1 MMDYLAL
8 PGFAPLATE
17 EVAPSL
23 PFSLALFHA
32 IEKSRTFELVELGKL
47 SFGAYSGEVLV
58 VELSCD
64 AVPTRNPIGIEYRE
78 RLAIVVRPGEASIPQ
93 VYPLRSNFPDV
104 WHRNSPLPGFPPDLC
119 LYFEPVR
126 STLRTFT
133 PESFLK
139 RIEWWVQATANET
152 LHAAD
157 QPVEQ
162 LFFHTNYEVVLPFD
176 YEARQQAG
184 EPFYF
189 SRIEERA
196 NRATTLVGA
205 FHDET
210 EPSLKPSAF
219 SAFFQV
225 DVPPTVH
232 RAVEHSPTTLGEL
245 HDRMLREGIDLH
257 MFLADQVRSK
267 FPDGGAPKNS
277 SPTFTTLLLRMP
289 VLRELGGAVASI
301 QYRALFAPKAF
312 FALGKSLGALFEA
325 EGKYFNAIGVLGSV
339 AAADEWRE
347 VEIYDAEVLFQ
358 NDQASARRQSGFQG
372 AGPKGTILGVGAL
385 GSAIYELWVR
395 SGWGAWTVV
404 DKDHV
409 RPHNITRHTSTY
421 AQVGKRKVDA
431 VLERARDVAVGRTLI
446 DGVEANVVEPPDVR
460 LTELLTK
467 SDIVVDITT
476 TLDYPRMASTNSA
489 YARHVSAFI
498 SPSGGDAVILAEDAS
513 RRTTLLSLEA
523 QYYRAMISS
532 DWGAAHLRNNQGTFW
547 SGAGCRD
554 ISVTLPY
561 ASVLAHAATQSEQLM
576 MLSEDERAA
585 IRVWVRDI
593 NTGSVQPYTVPVE
606 EQVTHALGSFTGYLD
621 KGLEAKLFKLR
632 DASLPSETG
641 GVLLGFW
648 DFNIS
653 ALVVVD
659 ALSAPSDSVANRESF
674 VRGTA
679 GLLEEIAEVQ
689 RRTAGIVGYVG
700 EWHSHPEG
708 VRAQPSTDDLAQLAT
723 LAARMAEDGMP
734 VTSLI
739 VGKGEMKLMLGQ
751 VV

>member
-1 MMDYLAL
+1 MDYLAL
-8 PGFAPLATE
+8 PGFVPLATDG
-17 EVAPSL
+17 VALSL
-23 PFSLALFHA
+23 PFSVALFHA
-32 IEKSRTFELVELGKL
+32 VEKSRTFELVEVGNL
-47 SFGAYSGEVLV
+47 SHGTYPGEVLV
-58 VELSCD
+58 VELGCD
-64 AVPTRNPIGIEYRE
+64 AVPTRNPVGIEYRE
-78 RLAIVVRPGEASIPQ
+78 RLAIVVRPGGTSIPE

-162 LFFHTNYEVVLPFD
+162 LFFRTDYEVVLPFD

-196 NRATTLVGA
+196 NRATTLVGV

-210 EPSLKPSAF
+210 AHGTKPNAF
-219 SAFFQV
+219 SAFVQV
-225 DVPPTVH
+225 DVPATVH
-232 RAVEHSPTTLGEL
+232 RAVESSPTTLGEL
-245 HDRMLREGIDLH
+245 HDRMLREGLDLH
-257 MFLADQVRSK
+257 TFLVEQVRNK
-267 FPDGGAPKNS
+267 FPAGGTPKNS
-277 SPTFTTLLLRMP
+277 GATFTTLLLRMP

-301 QYRALFAPKAF
+301 QYRAFFAPTAF
-312 FALGKSLGALFEA
+312 FELGKSLGALFKT
-325 EGKYFNAIGVLGSV
+325 GDKYFNAIGVLGSA
-339 AAADEWRE
+339 AAADEWRK

-358 NDQASARRQSGFQG
+358 NDQVAARRQSGVRG
-372 AGPKGTILGVGAL
+372 EGPKGAILGVGAL
-385 GSAIYELWVR
+385 GSAIYDLWVR

-404 DKDHV
+404 DKDHIK
-409 RPHNITRHTSTY
+409 PHNITRHTATY
-421 AQVGKRKVDA
+421 AQVGTRKVDA
-431 VLERARDVAVGRTLI
+431 VLERARDVAVGHTLI
-446 DGVEANVVEPPDVR
+446 DGIDANVVEPR
-460 LTELLTK
+460 SAKLTELLTK

-476 TLDYPRMASTNSA
+476 TLDYPRMASRNA
-489 YARHVSAFI
+489 EYARHVSVFV

-513 RRTTLLSLEA
+513 RKTTLLSLEA

-532 DWGAAHLRNNQGTFW
+532 EWGSAHLRNNQGTFW

-576 MLSEDERAA
+576 MLSKAEDAA

-593 NTGSVQPYTVPVE
+593 NTGSVQPYTIPVE
-606 EQVTHALGSFTGYLD
+606 EQVTHALDPFTGYLD

-632 DASLPSETG
+632 DASLPCETG

-653 ALVVVD
+653 ALVLVD
-659 ALSAPSDSVANRESF
+659 ALSAPSDSLASRESF

-700 EWHSHPEG
+700 EWHSHPKG
-708 VRAQPSTDDLAQLAT
+708 VRAQPSTDDLAQLVT

-734 VTSLI
+734 VASLI
-739 VGKGEMKLMLGQ
+739 VGEGEMQLMQGQ

>member
-1 MMDYLAL
+1 MDYLVL
-8 PGFAPLATE
+8 PGFVRLAAKGM
-17 EVAPSL
+17 APSL
-23 PFSLALFHA
+23 PISLALFHA

-47 SFGAYSGEVLV
+47 NFGSYSGEVLV

-64 AVPTRNPIGIEYRE
+64 AVPTRNPVGIEYRE
-78 RLAIVVRPGEASIPQ
+78 RLAIVVRPGAASIPQ

-162 LFFHTNYEVVLPFD
+162 LFFRTNYEVVLPSD
-176 YEARQQAG
+176 YEPRQQAG

-210 EPSLKPSAF
+210 GPGVKPGAF
-219 SAFFQV
+219 SAFIQV
-225 DVPPTVH
+225 ELPPTVH
-232 RAVEHSPTTLGEL
+232 RAVESSPTTLGEL
-245 HDRMLREGIDLH
+245 HNRMLREGINLH
-257 MFLADQVRSK
+257 TFLADQVRSK
-267 FPDGGAPKNS
+267 FPNGGAPKNS

-301 QYRALFAPKAF
+301 QYRAFFAPTAF

-325 EGKYFNAIGVLGSV
+325 DGKYFDAIGVLGSV
-339 AAADEWRE
+339 AAADEWQE
-347 VEIYDAEVLFQ
+347 VEIYDTEVLFQ
-358 NDQASARRQSGFQG
+358 NDQASARRQSGVQG
-372 AGPKGTILGVGAL
+372 NGPRGTILGVGAL
-385 GSAIYELWVR
+385 GSSIYDLWVR
-395 SGWGAWTVV
+395 SGWGAWTIV

-409 RPHNITRHTSTY
+409 RPHNITRHTTTY

-446 DGVEANVVEPPDVR
+446 AGLEANVVEPHGTT
-460 LTELLTK
+460 LTEVLTK

-476 TLDYPRMASTNSA
+476 TLDYPRMASVNPE
-489 YARHVSAFI
+489 YARHVSLFI

-513 RRTTLLSLEA
+513 RKTTLLSLEA

-532 DWGAAHLRNNQGTFW
+532 EWGSAHLRNNQGTFW

-561 ASVLAHAATQSEQLM
+561 SSVLAHAATQSEQLM

-585 IRVWVRDI
+585 VRVWVRDI
-593 NTGSVQPYTVPVE
+593 NTGSVQPYTIPVE
-606 EQVTHALGSFTGYLD
+606 EQVTYALGPFTGYMD
-621 KGLEAKLFKLR
+621 KGLETKLFNLR

-648 DFNIS
+648 DFNIN
-653 ALVVVD
+653 ALVLVD
-659 ALSAPSDSVANRESF
+659 ALPAPSDSVANRESF
-674 VRGTA
+674 VRGAA
-679 GLLEEIAEVQ
+679 GLLEEIAEVR
-689 RRTAGIVGYVG
+689 RRTAGIVSYVG
-700 EWHSHPEG
+700 EWHSHPQG
-708 VRAQPSTDDLAQLAT
+708 VQTQPSTDDLAQLAT

-734 VTSLI
+734 VASLI
-739 VGKGEMKLMLGQ
+739 VGEGEMNLMQGQ
-751 VV
+751 IT

>member
-1 MMDYLAL
+1 
-8 PGFAPLATE
+8 
-17 EVAPSL
+17 
-23 PFSLALFHA
+23 
-32 IEKSRTFELVELGKL
+32 
-47 SFGAYSGEVLV
+47 
-58 VELSCD
+58 
-64 AVPTRNPIGIEYRE
+64 
-78 RLAIVVRPGEASIPQ
+78 
-93 VYPLRSNFPDV
+93 
-104 WHRNSPLPGFPPDLC
+104 
-119 LYFEPVR
+119 
-126 STLRTFT
+126 
-133 PESFLK
+133 
-139 RIEWWVQATANET
+139 
-152 LHAAD
+152 
-157 QPVEQ
+157 
-162 LFFHTNYEVVLPFD
+162 
-176 YEARQQAG
+176 
-184 EPFYF
+184 
-189 SRIEERA
+189 
-196 NRATTLVGA
+196 
-205 FHDET
+205 
-210 EPSLKPSAF
+210 
-219 SAFFQV
+219 
-225 DVPPTVH
+225 
-232 RAVEHSPTTLGEL
+232 
-245 HDRMLREGIDLH
+245 
-257 MFLADQVRSK
+257 
-267 FPDGGAPKNS
+267 
-277 SPTFTTLLLRMP
+277 

-301 QYRALFAPKAF
+301 QYRALFAPTAF

-431 VLERARDVAVGRTLI
+431 VLERARNVAVGCTLI
-446 DGVEANVVEPPDVR
+446 DGVEANVVEPPDVK
-460 LTELLTK
+460 LAELLRK

-606 EQVTHALGSFTGYLD
+606 EQVTHALGSVTGYLD
-621 KGLEAKLFKLR
+621 KGLETKLFKLR
-632 DASLPSETG
+632 DTSLPSETG

-653 ALVVVD
+653 ALVLVD
-659 ALSAPSDSVANRESF
+659 ALPAPSDSVANRESF

-679 GLLEEIAEVQ
+679 GLLEKIAEVQ

>member
-1 MMDYLAL
+1 MDYFVL
-8 PGFAPLATE
+8 PGFAPLAAARV
-17 EVAPSL
+17 EVNL
-23 PFSLALFHA
+23 PFSLALFQA
-32 IEKSRTFELVELGKL
+32 IERSRAFELIEVGKL
-47 SFGAYSGEVLV
+47 NLGIYSGEVLV

-64 AVPTRNPIGIEYRE
+64 AVPTRNPVGIEYRE
-78 RLAIVVRPGEASIPQ
+78 RLAIVVRPGGMSIPQ
-93 VYPLRSNFPDV
+93 VYPLRLTFPDV

-119 LYFEPVR
+119 LYFEPIP

-162 LFFHTNYEVVLPFD
+162 LFFRTNYEVVLPFD

-184 EPFYF
+184 KPFYF
-189 SRIEERA
+189 SHIEERA

-210 EPSLKPSAF
+210 VPGFKPGAF
-219 SAFFQV
+219 SAFVQV
-225 DVPPTVH
+225 EVPPTVH
-232 RAVEHSPTTLGEL
+232 RAIEHSPITLGEL
-245 HDRMLREGIDLH
+245 HDRMLREKIDLH
-257 MFLADQVRSK
+257 TFLASHVRSK
-267 FPDGGAPKNS
+267 FSNGGVQKSS

-301 QYRALFAPKAF
+301 QYRAFFIPTAF
-312 FALGKSLGALFEA
+312 FALGKLLGALFEA
-325 EGKYFNAIGVLGSV
+325 EDKYFNAVGVFGSIE
-339 AAADEWRE
+339 AAEEWRE
-347 VEIYDAEVLFQ
+347 VKIYDMEVLFQ
-358 NDQASARRQSGFQG
+358 SDQASARRHSGVQRE
-372 AGPKGTILGVGAL
+372 GPKGTILGVGAL
-385 GSAIYELWVR
+385 GSSIYDLWVR
-395 SGWGAWTVV
+395 SGWGAWTIV
-404 DKDHV
+404 DKDHI
-409 RPHNITRHTSTY
+409 RPHNISRHTATY
-421 AQVGKRKVDA
+421 AQVGTGKVEA
-431 VLERARDVAVGRTLI
+431 VLARARDVAVGRTLI
-446 DGVEANVVEPPDVR
+446 AGLEANVVEPPGTS
-460 LTELLTK
+460 LTELLTE

-476 TLDYPRMASTNSA
+476 TLDYPRMASMNTK
-489 YARHVSAFI
+489 YTRHVSLFI
-498 SPSGGDAVILAEDAS
+498 SPSGGDAVILAEDA
-513 RRTTLLSLEA
+513 RRKTTLLSLEA

-532 DWGAAHLRNNQGTFW
+532 DWGSAHLRNNQGTFW

-561 ASVLAHAATQSEQLM
+561 SSVLAHAATQSEQLM

-593 NTGSVQPYTVPVE
+593 HTGSVQPYTIPVE
-606 EQVTHALGSFTGYLD
+606 EQVIHALGLFTGYLD
-621 KGLEAKLFKLR
+621 KGLEAKLFRLR
-632 DASLPSETG
+632 NASLPSETG

-653 ALVVVD
+653 ALVLVD
-659 ALSAPSDSVANRESF
+659 ALPAPSDSVANRESF

-679 GLLEEIAEVQ
+679 GLLEEIAEVT

-708 VRAQPSTDDLAQLAT
+708 VRAQPSIDDISQLAT

-734 VTSLI
+734 VASLI
-739 VGKGEMKLMLGQ
+739 VAEAEIRLMQGK
-751 VV
+751 VT